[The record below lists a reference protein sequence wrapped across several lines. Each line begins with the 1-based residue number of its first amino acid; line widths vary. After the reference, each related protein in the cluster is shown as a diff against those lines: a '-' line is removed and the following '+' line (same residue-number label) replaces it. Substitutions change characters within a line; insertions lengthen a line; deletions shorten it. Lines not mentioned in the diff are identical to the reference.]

1 MQRLQVGSGYLL
13 QWLSTLALGTMSLTK
28 LETHLIGLASQQLPY
43 LSTSRVVACVS
54 AVAQSDF
61 SFYVGASD
69 QTLVPMLTEQVL
81 SNLAFSPILNLT

>member
-1 MQRLQVGSGYLL
+1 MQRLQVGSGHLL

-61 SFYVGASD
+61 SFYVGAGD
-69 QTLVPMLTEQVL
+69 QTLVPMLTKQVL